1 MYLHKMLFINT
12 FYVFCSELVTNGDAS
27 GMHDHKK
34 SMEDRLDGRHDDQ
47 RSFSNNTN
55 DSAATALR
63 RPFDLGGDGDEA
75 EPPYIFQQP
84 GSPFNNGN
92 TYVSFGSE
100 LTDPGDF
107 NVVPMGT
114 LGRGGQHPSQQQNP
128 RHMASSRGYEGSH
141 AGSGTPL
148 LDRGTPSILDSDE
161 PVEDYAQYPVYDS
174 LTNTL
179 QRPNGET
186 SSIYGG
192 SLHHPLHRNEGIYG
206 GSLRHGEG
214 IYGGSLHQYPLRTP
228 NHVEPIYGGSLR
240 NGPGPQADPAK
251 RLSSFHYPPTAN
263 FPLPRTPTNARPSST
278 LPAPVP
284 RYADYRNGYS
294 SADSHSP
301 RLDHHHPV
309 PPVSPSP
316 HNRTMPSHMDY
327 RDYREMHYP
336 TTTPPPHRMNAG
348 QKSMSVGN
356 LGHGQPFGAPRKPPR
371 FFQSREYMELT
382 PTEHREIPMTTPT
395 SGADY
400 ITSPEAQQY
409 SQSYGITPGTPV

>member
-1 MYLHKMLFINT
+1 M
-12 FYVFCSELVTNGDAS
+12 TNGEAS
-27 GMHDHKK
+27 SLHDPNK
-34 SMEDRLDGRHDDQ
+34 SLTDRLDGRQDDQ

-55 DSAATALR
+55 DSAVTAVK
-63 RPFDLGGDGDEA
+63 RPFDLSAEKDEV

-107 NVVPMGT
+107 TMVPMGT
-114 LGRGGQHPSQQQNP
+114 LGRGGQHPAQPQNP
-128 RHMASSRGYEGSH
+128 RHMAGSRGYESSH

-161 PVEDYAQYPVYDS
+161 PIEDYAQYPVYDS

-192 SLHHPLHRNEGIYG
+192 SLQHPLSRNEAIYG

-214 IYGGSLHQYPLRTP
+214 IYGGSLHQYPLRP
-228 NHVEPIYGGSLR
+228 QNNGEPIYGGSMR
-240 NGPGPQADPAK
+240 NGAMGSPLAHGRDPDEPYADPNLTK
-251 RLSSFHYPPTAN
+251 RLSSFQYPPAPT

-284 RYADYRNGYS
+284 RYADHRTVP
-294 SADSHSP
+294 ADRHSP
-301 RLDHHHPV
+301 RVDQYGPV
-309 PPVSPSP
+309 P
-316 HNRTMPSHMDY
+316 HNY
-327 RDYREMHYP
+327 RDYREMHYAS
-336 TTTPPPHRMNAG
+336 TTPPSHRMNAG
-348 QKSMSVGN
+348 KKSMSVGN
-356 LGHGQPFGAPRKPPR
+356 LGHPHSAPRKPPR
-371 FFQSREYMELT
+371 LFQSREYLELT
-382 PTEHREIPMTTPT
+382 PTDRDLPATTPT
-395 SGADY
+395 YTPGGADY
-400 ITSPEAQQY
+400 ITSPEAQIY
-409 SQSYGITPGTPV
+409 GQSYGITPGTPV